1 MKFVSL
7 CGLLLATT
15 ALPQTTTAAPQ
26 NVSAFSFM
34 ALAAANPPSAT
45 PSSANK
51 SSANKSA
58 ASVTAN
64 NVSANSISTF
74 TKGMVQQQGYFDFY
88 HDAKTDKVYLRVDKL
103 NQPFIFQSSLPR
115 GLGSNDI
122 GLDRGQ
128 LGDTRLVQFEQYGN
142 KVMLKQLNTYY
153 RAESENPAERLSVE
167 EAFASSVLAG
177 LPVVA
182 SDKNALLV
190 DYSEFLH
197 SDIHQIS
204 SRLAAQ
210 NQGNFSVDAKRSGVY
225 LARSKA
231 FPRNTELEA
240 MVTYSGSKAGEFVSQ
255 VTPSPDAITVHLHHS
270 LVALPDEGYQQRT
283 FHPYSGFWKVEYMDY
298 ATAFDEPIVQRLL
311 PRHRLVKKD
320 PQAKL
325 SEAVKPIVYYL
336 DPGVP
341 EPVRTA
347 LKEGALWWNSAY
359 EKIGYKNAFQ
369 VKDLPQDADPMDV
382 RYNVI
387 QWVHRA
393 TRGWSYGYG
402 VTDPRS
408 GEIIKGHVTLG
419 SLRVRQDFLIA
430 TGLTAP
436 YQQNGGLNSTAA
448 QNASPQNSGADTS
461 KAKAMALARIRQL
474 SAHEVGHTL
483 GLIHNFAGSANG
495 RSTVMDYPHPLLD
508 LRDGK
513 VSLDKAYREGLGEW
527 DYYAVAYGYG
537 DHSDAERLAL
547 VQAAKQQGLE
557 FMADEDAR
565 PEGGVSATGHLW
577 DNGADPVAE
586 LNRLGEIRQLALQ
599 QFGLNNIQNGK
610 PLSSLQE
617 ALVPIYALHRY
628 QVEAAVKLIGGAYYQ
643 YELKGD
649 YQNPLGFQ
657 WVTQQKQQQALEALL
672 KTISPEY
679 LLLPAE
685 LLALIPPK
693 AYGDNNGRES
703 FQGRLGLAFDALSA
717 AEAAANHSLSL
728 LLHPQ
733 RLNRLSAQQQLEAM
747 LNKLL
752 KATLKQEW
760 LVESDVAKRG
770 NNSAQQT
777 QLNQQM
783 SRQLIQQRVGHVVFY
798 QLMQSLTAAETA
810 PEARAVLRSQLMQL
824 ADFLEKQHNVSQ
836 QLVLSQWQ
844 NYLETGLW
852 QPVFVPKDLPPGAPI

>member
-7 CGLLLATT
+7 GALLLATSV
-15 ALPQTTTAAPQ
+15 LPQTTTAAPHSA
-26 NVSAFSFM
+26 SAFTLM
-34 ALAAANPPSAT
+34 ALAAANQP
-45 PSSANK
+45 
-51 SSANKSA
+51 
-58 ASVTAN
+58 ASTVLTSP
-64 NVSANSISTF
+64 VSAKSIGTF
-74 TKGMVQQQGYFDFY
+74 TKGMQQQQGYFDFY
-88 HDAKTDKVYLRVDKL
+88 HDANTDKVYLRVDKL

-115 GLGSNDI
+115 GVGSNDI

-153 RAESENPAERLSVE
+153 RAESQNQAERLSVA

-182 SDKNALLV
+182 SDNNALLV

-210 NQGNFSVDAKRSGVY
+210 NQGNFAVDAKRSGVY

-255 VTPSPDAITVHLHHS
+255 VTPAPDAITVHLHHS
-270 LVALPDEGYQQRT
+270 LVALPDEGYQKRK

-311 PRHRLVKKD
+311 PRHRLAKKD
-320 PQAKL
+320 PQAPL
-325 SEAVKPIVYYL
+325 SEAIKPIVYYL

-341 EPVRTA
+341 EPVRSA

-402 VTDPRS
+402 VTDPRT

-436 YQQNGGLNSTAA
+436 YQQTQSGSLNDSGAEKNAA
-448 QNASPQNSGADTS
+448 PPKDSADTS

-495 RSTVMDYPHPLLD
+495 RSTVMDYPHPMLD
-508 LRDGK
+508 LRDGNIG
-513 VSLDKAYREGLGEW
+513 LDKAYREGLGEW

-547 VQAAKQQGLE
+547 VQNAKQQGLE
-557 FMADEDAR
+557 YMADEDAR
-565 PEGGVSATGHLW
+565 PEGGVSAIGHLW

-586 LNRLGEIRQLALQ
+586 LNRLGEVRQLALQ
-599 QFGLNNIQNGK
+599 RFGLNNIQNGR

-657 WVTQQKQQQALEALL
+657 WVSQEKQQQALQALL
-672 KTISPEY
+672 TTISPEY

-703 FQGRLGLAFDALSA
+703 FQGRYGLAFDPLSA
-717 AEAAANHSLSL
+717 AEAAANHSLNL
-728 LLHPQ
+728 LLQPQ
-733 RLNRLSAQQQLEAM
+733 RLNRLSGQQQLEAM
-747 LNKLL
+747 LNQLL

-760 LVESDVAKRG
+760 PTDSEVADVAEVSKRG
-770 NNSAQQT
+770 DNSAQQT
-777 QLNQQM
+777 QR

-798 QLMQSLTAAETA
+798 QLMQSLNAAETA

-824 ADFLEKQHNVSQ
+824 ADFLKKQHNASQ

-844 NYLETGLW
+844 SYLESGVW

>member
-1 MKFVSL
+1 MKLVSF
-7 CGLLLATT
+7 CGLLLAA
-15 ALPQTTTAAPQ
+15 ALPDVTAAASHSTAA
-26 NVSAFSFM
+26 VSAV
-34 ALAAANPPSAT
+34 ALAAANQPA
-45 PSSANK
+45 SS
-51 SSANKSA
+51 
-58 ASVTAN
+58 VLTT
-64 NVSANSISTF
+64 SISTF
-74 TKGMVQQQGYFDFY
+74 TQGMLQQQGYFDFY

-115 GLGSNDI
+115 GMGSNDI

-153 RAESENPAERLSVE
+153 RAESSNDAERLSVE

-182 SDKNALLV
+182 GDHQAVLV
-190 DYSEFLH
+190 DYSAFLH
-197 SDIHQIS
+197 SDIHQVS
-204 SRLAAQ
+204 ARLAAQ
-210 NQGNFSVDAKRSGVY
+210 NQGNFAVDANRSGVY
-225 LARSKA
+225 LPRSKA

-240 MVTYSGSKAGEFVSQ
+240 MVTYSGSKAGEFVTQ
-255 VTPSPDAITVHLHHS
+255 VTPAIDAITVHLHHS
-270 LVALPDEGYQQRT
+270 LIALPDEGYQKRQ

-311 PRHRLVKKD
+311 PRHRLSKKD
-320 PQAKL
+320 PQAQL

-369 VKDLPQDADPMDV
+369 VKDLPKDADPMDV

-436 YQQNGGLNSTAA
+436 YQQDSRKTAGK
-448 QNASPQNSGADTS
+448 ASVANHADTS

-508 LRDGK
+508 MRDGHI
-513 VSLDKAYREGLGEW
+513 SLDNAYREGLGEW
-527 DYYAVAYGYG
+527 DYYAVAFGYG

-547 VQAAKQQGLE
+547 VQNAKQQGLE
-557 FMADEDAR
+557 YMADEDAR
-565 PEGGVSATGHLW
+565 PEGGVSAIGHLW
-577 DNGADPVAE
+577 DSGADAVAE
-586 LNRLGEIRQLALQ
+586 LNRLAEVRQLALQ
-599 QFGLNNIQNGK
+599 QFGLDNIQSGR

-649 YQNPLGFQ
+649 HQNPFGFQ
-657 WVTQQKQQQALEALL
+657 WVNQEKQQQALSALL
-672 KTISPEY
+672 TTISPEY
-679 LLLPAE
+679 LALPPV
-685 LLALIPPK
+685 LQALIPPK

-703 FQGRLGLAFDALSA
+703 FQGRYGLAFDPLSA
-717 AEAAANHSLSL
+717 AEAAANHTVRL
-728 LLHPQ
+728 LLHPE
-733 RLNRLSAQQQLEAM
+733 RLNRLSGQQQLEPM
-747 LNKLL
+747 LNQLL

-760 LVESDVAKRG
+760 PADSAVADVAEVSKSG
-770 NNSAQQT
+770 DDKALQKHLSQ
-777 QLNQQM
+777 
-783 SRQLIQQRVGHVVFY
+783 QLIRQRVGHVVFY

-810 PEARAVLRSQLMQL
+810 PEARATLRAQLMQL
-824 ADFLEKQHNVSQ
+824 SVFLKKQNNASQ
-836 QLVLSQWQ
+836 QLLLSQWQ
-844 NYLETGLW
+844 SYLETGLW